1 LVAGPGDGS
10 VLGVRQH
17 AEFGEP
23 SVEKL
28 LGALPVV
35 AGFCSRLKIREI
47 IDEACPVRDLAE
59 LTHGQV
65 IEALV
70 ANRLTSPAPLVHVQV
85 WARDWAVGETLGIG
99 PELLNDDRIG
109 RALDAI
115 APHLD
120 RIAGSVGVAAI
131 EAFGIDVSRM
141 HWDMTSISMHG
152 EYEQAAEGFAAPRF
166 GHPKDRRPDLK
177 QVQAGIA
184 VTGDGSVPVFHRAFD
199 GGAGEVG
206 QVIGVMKALQELAT
220 TRRMLII
227 GDSKLISYANL
238 AAMDADGVT
247 FVAPASKTYVPA
259 ARLAGLSVEQATTV
273 DYVAQRDQGKPADR
287 RGTWHVIEDT
297 MTLAGPRKRDP
308 VLGLRRI
315 FVHSSAR
322 AQAAATARAKKLDR
336 ARNDLG
342 RLERGLGTRHYPTI
356 EKVNTRLSVIIK
368 DRRVGAYLR
377 AVTGT
382 DPTTGKPTLT
392 WHFDQAAIDAEA
404 ATDGWYALLT
414 NLDPGQADAAQV
426 LILYKGQEA
435 VERRYSAFKGPLAVA
450 ALFLKNNRRIAAL
463 VTVICL
469 ALLIFCLIERQVRQ
483 SLIGEGQTMVEGLYA
498 GRPAIPTGRLIFQAL
513 ATMKIIPATGQSPP
527 VIPRPTPLQL
537 RLLDLLG
544 VDPRELR

>member
-1 LVAGPGDGS
+1 
-10 VLGVRQH
+10 VRQH
-17 AEFGEP
+17 AQFGGP
-23 SVEKL
+23 SAEKL

-47 IDEACPVRDLAE
+47 VDEACPVRDVAE

-70 ANRLTSPAPLVHVQV
+70 ANRLTSPAPLVHVRS
-85 WARDWAVGETLGIG
+85 WARDWAVGEALGV
-99 PELLNDDRIG
+99 EADLLNDDRIG

-115 APHLD
+115 APYLD

-131 EAFGIDVSRM
+131 EAFGVDVSRL

-152 EYEQAAEGFAAPRF
+152 DYEQAEEGFAAPRF

-184 VTGDGSVPVFHRAFD
+184 VSGDGGVPVFHRAFD

-206 QVIGVMKALQELAT
+206 QVIGVLKALQQMAT
-220 TRRMLII
+220 ARRMLIV

-259 ARLAGLSVEQATTV
+259 AELAGLSVERAMKV
-273 DYVAQRDQGKPADR
+273 DYVAQRDQGRPADR
-287 RGTWHVIEDT
+287 RGTWHVVEDT
-297 MTLAGPRKRDP
+297 MSLAGPRKRDP
-308 VLGLRRI
+308 VLGLRRV

-336 ARNDLG
+336 ARDDLE

-356 EKVNTRLSVIIK
+356 DKVEARLAVIRR

-377 AVTGT
+377 TATGT
-382 DPTTGKPTLT
+382 GPGTGKPTLT
-392 WHFDQAAIDAEA
+392 WSFDQAAIDAEA

-414 NLDPGQADAAQV
+414 NLDPGQADAAQI

-483 SLIGEGQTMVEGLYA
+483 ALAEQGKTKLEGLYA
-498 GRPAIPTGRLIFQAL
+498 GRPAIPTGRLILQTL
-513 ATMKIIPATGQSPP
+513 ATMKIIPTRGQDPP
-527 VIPRPTPLQL
+527 IIPQPTPIQL
-537 RLLDLLG
+537 RILDLLRI
-544 VDPRELR
+544 DPRQLR

>member
-1 LVAGPGDGS
+1 
-10 VLGVRQH
+10 VRQH
-17 AEFGEP
+17 AEFGAS

-35 AGFCSRLKIREI
+35 AGFCSRLKIRDI

-70 ANRLTSPAPLVHVQV
+70 ANRLTSPAPLVHVQA
-85 WARDWAVGETLGIG
+85 WARDWAVGEALGVE
-99 PELLNDDRIG
+99 PALLNDDRIG

-115 APHLD
+115 AAHLD

-131 EAFGIDVSRM
+131 EASGIDVSRM

-152 EYEQAAEGFAAPRF
+152 EYEQTEEGFAAPRF

-184 VTGDGSVPVFHRAFD
+184 VSGDGGVPVFHRAFD

-206 QVIGVMKALQELAT
+206 QVIPVMKALQGLAT
-220 TRRMLII
+220 PRRMLIV
-227 GDSKLISYANL
+227 GDSKLISYTNL

-259 ARLAGLSVEQATTV
+259 AELAGLSLRQATKV

-287 RGTWHVIEDT
+287 RGAWHVVEDT
-297 MTLAGPRKRDP
+297 MSLAGPRKRDP
-308 VLGLRRI
+308 VLDLRRI

-336 ARNDLG
+336 ARDDLA

-356 EKVNTRLSVIIK
+356 EKVNARIAAISR
-368 DRRVGAYLR
+368 DRRVGTYLHTK
-377 AVTGT
+377 AGT
-382 DPTTGKPTLT
+382 DPETGKPTLT
-392 WHFDQAAIDAEA
+392 WHFDQATIDAEA

-414 NLDPGQADAAQV
+414 NLPPDQADAAQV
-426 LILYKGQEA
+426 LTLYKGQEA
-435 VERRYSAFKGPLAVA
+435 VERRCSAFKGPLAVA

-469 ALLIFCLIERQVRQ
+469 ALLIFCLIERQVRH
-483 SLIGEGQTMVEGLYA
+483 SLAEQGHTKVEGPYA
-498 GRPAIPTGRLIFQAL
+498 GRPAIPTARLILTAL
-513 ATMKIIPATGQSPP
+513 ATMKIIPGTGQDPP
-527 VIPRPTPLQL
+527 TIPQPTPLQL
-537 RLLDLLG
+537 RLLDLLDI
-544 VDPRELR
+544 DPRQLR

>member
-1 LVAGPGDGS
+1 V
-10 VLGVRQH
+10 
-17 AEFGEP
+17 P

-28 LGALPVV
+28 LGVLPVV
-35 AGFCSRLKIREI
+35 AGFCSRLKIRDI
-47 IDEACPVRDLAE
+47 VDGVCPVRDVAE

-70 ANRLTSPAPLVHVQV
+70 ANRLTCPSPLVHVLS
-85 WARDWAVGETLGIG
+85 WAREWAVGEVLGVE

-131 EAFGIDVSRM
+131 EAFGIDVTRM
-141 HWDMTSISMHG
+141 HWDMTSISVHG
-152 EYEQAAEGFAAPRF
+152 VYEQNEEGFAAPKF

-184 VTGDGSVPVFHRAFD
+184 VSGDGAVPVFHRAFD

-206 QVIGVMKALQELAT
+206 QVIPVMRALQELAT
-220 TRRMLII
+220 ERRLLII

-238 AAMDADGVT
+238 AAMDGEGVT

-259 ARLAGLSVEQATTV
+259 SELAGLSLRDAVKV
-273 DYVAQRDQGKPADR
+273 DYVAQRDQAKDQDK
-287 RGTWHVIEDT
+287 RGTWHVLEDAV
-297 MTLAGPRKRDP
+297 TLTGPLKRDR
-308 VLGLRRI
+308 VLELRRV

-322 AQAAATARAKKLDR
+322 ASAAANARTLKLAKATD
-336 ARNDLG
+336 DLR
-342 RLERGLGTRHYPTI
+342 RLERGLGSRHYPT
-356 EKVNTRLSVIIK
+356 EAKVNARLTVITK
-368 DRRVGAYLR
+368 DRRIGAYLR
-377 AVTGT
+377 TETGT
-382 DPTTGKPTLT
+382 DPDTGKPTLT
-392 WHFDQAAIDAEA
+392 WRFDSDSIDAEA

-414 NLDPGQADAAQV
+414 NLDPDQANAAQV
-426 LILYKGQEA
+426 LTLYKGQEA

-469 ALLIFCLIERQVRQ
+469 ALLVFCLIERQVRQ
-483 SLIGEGQTMVEGLYA
+483 SLAEQGETKVQGLYA
-498 GRPAIPTGRLIFQAL
+498 GRPAIPTGRLILGAL
-513 ATMKIIPATGQSPP
+513 STMKIIPGAGHSPP
-527 VIPRPTPLQL
+527 LIPQPTPLQL

-544 VDPRELR
+544 IDPRQLR